1 MNRWGNDDHGPGGD
15 PSWLGGGDR
24 GGEDSQG
31 GWSSG
36 FASDAEGSDSD
47 VGRSDS
53 DFGRSDSD
61 FGRSDSDFA
70 GSRGPRAAEQMAPR
84 FGDRAGDGPLPSDRE
99 SSSWTSSFTGQDS
112 EGSRSGRSTLSRVLG
127 AAVPILSIVVF
138 GIIALRIFGGGH
150 GFGGMGMWWV
160 LVFVIP
166 VISRVVSK
174 IRKHL
179 DD

>member
-1 MNRWGNDDHGPGGD
+1 MNRWGNDDHGPGGG

-24 GGEDSQG
+24 GGEGSQG

-53 DFGRSDSD
+53 DF
-61 FGRSDSDFA
+61 A
-70 GSRGPRAAEQMAPR
+70 GSRGPRVAEQMAPR
-84 FGDRAGDGPLPSDRE
+84 FGDRAGDDPLPSDRE

-127 AAVPILSIVVF
+127 VAVPILSIVVF

>member
-47 VGRSDS
+47 V
-53 DFGRSDSD
+53 
-61 FGRSDSDFA
+61 GRSDSDFA